1 MALFGKTEINPKILP
16 FIQNGSGVGVVK
28 VGGVGNYSMRIESDK
43 ILLDPYDN
51 AHPPIA
57 VAIASIKRISYDKG
71 NFIMEPKLYVDTDR
85 DALVFAGVDNND
97 AELERFYNTLLS
109 IKTNEE
115 MANNNTQQNL
125 NNNMMTNRNN
135 NTVNPA
141 SSVSPADESADA
153 VDEIRRYYQ
162 LKEDGIITEEEFEE
176 KKKQL
181 LGI

>member
-1 MALFGKTEINPKILP
+1 
-16 FIQNGSGVGVVK
+16 
-28 VGGVGNYSMRIESDK
+28 
-43 ILLDPYDN
+43 
-51 AHPPIA
+51 
-57 VAIASIKRISYDKG
+57 
-71 NFIMEPKLYVDTDR
+71 
-85 DALVFAGVDNND
+85 VDNND
-97 AELERFYNTLLS
+97 AELERFYNTLLG

-125 NNNMMTNRNN
+125 NNNMMTNMDN